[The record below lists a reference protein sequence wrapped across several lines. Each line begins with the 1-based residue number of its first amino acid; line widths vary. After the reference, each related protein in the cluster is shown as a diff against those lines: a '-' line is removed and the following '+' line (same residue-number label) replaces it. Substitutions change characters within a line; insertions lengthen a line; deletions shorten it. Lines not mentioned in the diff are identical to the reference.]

1 MSTALPIAAVTG
13 GTGFLGRYVVRELA
27 AAGWRPRLLVRGDPV
42 HPQLADVDFEIV
54 PGDLSEPQSLRRL
67 VKGASAV
74 VHVAGAVKALRRADF
89 FAVNADGTARL
100 AETTAEAAPG
110 ARLVYVS
117 SLAARAPELSDYA
130 ASKAEGERALAEY
143 GPGDWVTVRP
153 AAVYGPWDREI
164 LRLFRAATGAFLAV
178 PAAPKARICM
188 VHAADVAA
196 AVAALAR
203 AGPARR
209 HFEVTDARVDGYD
222 WSTIAAEARHAV
234 GGNARVLSVPPAA
247 VRAMGAAV
255 GAVAQLRRRPSIL
268 TPGKARELMHDDWS
282 SAPEQQPPPGVWRP
296 CVGLRTGFEETA
308 RWYAR
313 NGDLPPLPDGPELRK
328 GRSRYQCGK
337 SQIDAG
343 HGKAGMVMTPEKSSW
358 RSKTTGSY
366 NEQKFYDF

>member
-130 ASKAEGERALAEY
+130 ASKAEGERA
-143 GPGDWVTVRP
+143 
-153 AAVYGPWDREI
+153 
-164 LRLFRAATGAFLAV
+164 
-178 PAAPKARICM
+178 
-188 VHAADVAA
+188 
-196 AVAALAR
+196 
-203 AGPARR
+203 
-209 HFEVTDARVDGYD
+209 
-222 WSTIAAEARHAV
+222 
-234 GGNARVLSVPPAA
+234 
-247 VRAMGAAV
+247 
-255 GAVAQLRRRPSIL
+255 
-268 TPGKARELMHDDWS
+268 
-282 SAPEQQPPPGVWRP
+282 
-296 CVGLRTGFEETA
+296 
-308 RWYAR
+308 
-313 NGDLPPLPDGPELRK
+313 
-328 GRSRYQCGK
+328 
-337 SQIDAG
+337 
-343 HGKAGMVMTPEKSSW
+343 
-358 RSKTTGSY
+358 
-366 NEQKFYDF
+366 